1 MADRQD
7 DHEPG
12 TPRADRRPFRP
23 TARAV
28 GVIYLAGMALGVM
41 GNLMVLSVLGAP
53 DPMAS
58 IAAHSTLL
66 AVGAVLWLLTVMGD
80 AAHGVLMYPVL
91 RPHGERMAMGY
102 LAARI
107 VDATLVALM
116 TLLIVVQI
124 PLGLAHRDVGATQG
138 AALASVSGVLVD
150 AKDYAYEFG
159 MIALAVSGLVLCLV
173 LYRARL
179 LPRFLAGWGL
189 LGYAALLGG
198 SVLQVLGV
206 QLGSVHVAPGGL
218 WEVFVGVWLVMKGFS
233 AAAAASSRP
242 PQPGRAP
249 EVPGRVAV
257 AATT

>member
-1 MADRQD
+1 MTDQQH
-7 DHEPG
+7 DHGPG
-12 TPRADRRPFRP
+12 APRAGRRPFRP

-28 GVIYLAGMALGVM
+28 GAIYLAGMVLGVT
-41 GNLMVLSVLGAP
+41 GNLMILSVLGAP
-53 DPMAS
+53 DPMVS
-58 IAAHSTLL
+58 IAANSTLL
-66 AVGAVLWLLTVMGD
+66 AVGAVLWLLTVVGD

-91 RPHGERMAMGY
+91 RPHGERMAIGY

-124 PLGLAHRDVGATQG
+124 PLGLAHRDAGATQG
-138 AALASVSGVLVD
+138 AALTAVSGVLVD

-159 MIALAVSGLVLCLV
+159 MIALAISGLLLCLV

-179 LPRFLAGWGL
+179 LPRLLAGWGL
-189 LGYAALLGG
+189 LGYGVLLGG

-206 QLGSVHVAPGGL
+206 QLSSVHTAPGGL

-233 AAAAASSRP
+233 AAAVASSRP

-249 EVPGRVAV
+249 EVPAQIAV